1 MRCTSAKG
9 PRSPTSRK
17 SFTGAF
23 GSNLTG
29 WGDSWV
35 DLDND
40 GSAELVLANGAIP
53 VTNLRKDAAP
63 LQVLASKDGR
73 WVDTGILRGLKLN
86 GRGLAAADYDND
98 GRVDL
103 AVNTVGG
110 RLVLLH
116 NTSPSGHWLGVQVQ
130 PLSPGA
136 VVTLVRRD
144 NSRSVREV
152 QVGSSYLSSED
163 PRVHFGLGGDDIGA
177 RADRSLPGRHGQADR
192 EPDRRPRA
200 HGRAVTGSAERSG
213 GNFAGRSFAST

>member
-1 MRCTSAKG
+1 M
-9 PRSPTSRK
+9 
-17 SFTGAF
+17 
-23 GSNLTG
+23 
-29 WGDSWV
+29 
-35 DLDND
+35 
-40 GSAELVLANGAIP
+40 
-53 VTNLRKDAAP
+53 
-63 LQVLASKDGR
+63 LASKDGR

-144 NSRSVREV
+144 NS
-152 QVGSSYLSSED
+152 
-163 PRVHFGLGGDDIGA
+163 PHGA
-177 RADRSLPGRHGQADR
+177 RGAGRVELSLVGGSARAF
-192 EPDRRPRA
+192 RPRQA
-200 HGRAVTGSAERSG
+200 TRRRAS
-213 GNFAGRSFAST
+213 